1 VCFNTGSVSDKRLNE
16 SELLNTNP
24 VLEPQIK
31 NGEQSVHPFS
41 LTGILDVD
49 VWGLTELSLQS
60 LSVQQGLADSN
71 II

>member
-1 VCFNTGSVSDKRLNE
+1 MCFNTGSTGAKRLNE
-16 SELLNTNP
+16 PALLNTNP
-24 VLEPQIK
+24 MLEPQVK

-49 VWGLTELSLQS
+49 VLGLTELPLQS
-60 LSVQQGLADSN
+60 LSVQQGFADSN

>member
-49 VWGLTELSLQS
+49 VWGLTELPLQS

>member
-1 VCFNTGSVSDKRLNE
+1 MCFNTGSTSAKRLNE
-16 SELLNTNP
+16 PELFNTNP
-24 VLEPQIK
+24 VLEPQVK

-41 LTGILDVD
+41 LTGILEVD
-49 VWGLTELSLQS
+49 VLGLTELPLQS